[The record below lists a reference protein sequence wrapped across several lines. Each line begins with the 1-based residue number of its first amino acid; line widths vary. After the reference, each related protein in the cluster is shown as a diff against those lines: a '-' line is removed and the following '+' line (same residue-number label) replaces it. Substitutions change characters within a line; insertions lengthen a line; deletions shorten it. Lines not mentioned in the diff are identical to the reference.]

1 MPKRKRVRT
10 RSVASR
16 AHTQIPGAC
25 ADGHTLHRGWERR
38 RLARPSRPGLAE
50 RGAGRSPCARPPV
63 RPPVLTLTRTS
74 CSRGSSP
81 VGHGGYRTPAIA
93 LGHRQALLGLERP
106 DRGVMASPGRLYPP
120 RVAYSQWMSPLAL
133 NHPPPIPP
141 TQSRVG
147 VVSKLRAGRG
157 RWPHGDKRRR
167 LSYTALAVKC
177 KL

>member
-1 MPKRKRVRT
+1 MPVART
-10 RSVASR
+10 Q
-16 AHTQIPGAC
+16 TPGAC
-25 ADGHTLHRGWERR
+25 ADGHTLHRRWERR
-38 RLARPSRPGLAE
+38 RLARTSRPGLSE
-50 RGAGRSPCARPPV
+50 RGAGRSPCALPPV

-74 CSRGSSP
+74 CSRSSLP
-81 VGHGGYRTPAIA
+81 VVQGVYRTPPIA
-93 LGHRQALLGLERP
+93 LCHRQALLGLERP

-141 TQSRVG
+141 TQLRVG
-147 VVSKLRAGRG
+147 VISKLGAGRG

-167 LSYTALAVKC
+167 LSHIAALAVNC